1 MTLKDSFNRPV
12 SNLRVS
18 LTPNCNLSC
27 IYCHREGENDPKAP
41 LSAAEIA
48 EVLRVAAGFGIR
60 SVKFTGGE
68 PMLRPDLIEIIRS
81 VPAGMESSITTN
93 GTLLAVSTRMTL
105 KDSFNRPVSNLRVSL
120 TPNCNLS
127 CIYCHREGENDP
139 KAPLSA
145 AEISEVLRVA
155 AGFGIRSVKFTG
167 GEPMLRPDLIEII
180 KSVPAGMESSIT
192 TNGTLLAGLAA
203 DIKQAGLR
211 RVNVSIDSLNPE
223 TYKKITGTDRLS
235 DVLEGI
241 DAAIATGLTPV
252 KLNMVVLKGINDHE
266 IDDFL
271 AYVRGNR
278 DLVLQLIELMNFND
292 CNYHGDLNGLED
304 SLASRS
310 KQIITRR
317 MHHRKKYCLDGA
329 EVEVV
334 RPLHNTEFCAFCNR
348 LRLTSDGKLKP
359 CLLRTDNHVDI
370 RGKSGKDL
378 EDLFVEAVHR
388 RQPFYT

>member
-18 LTPNCNLSC
+18 LTPKCNLSC
-27 IYCHREGENDPKAP
+27 IYCHREGENLPGGP
-41 LSAAEIA
+41 LSGAEIA
-48 EVLRVAAGFGIR
+48 EVLRVAARFGIR

-68 PMLRPDLIEIIRS
+68 PL
-81 VPAGMESSITTN
+81 
-93 GTLLAVSTRMTL
+93 
-105 KDSFNRPVSNLRVSL
+105 
-120 TPNCNLS
+120 
-127 CIYCHREGENDP
+127 
-139 KAPLSA
+139 
-145 AEISEVLRVA
+145 
-155 AGFGIRSVKFTG
+155 
-167 GEPMLRPDLIEII
+167 LRPDLIEII
-180 KSVPAGMESSIT
+180 KSVPDGMESSIT

-203 DIKQAGLR
+203 DLKRAGLR
-211 RVNVSIDSLNPE
+211 RVNVSIDSLNPA
-223 TYKKITGTDRLS
+223 TYKKIAGTDRLA

-241 DAAIATGLTPV
+241 DTAIATGLTPV

-292 CNYHGDLNGLED
+292 CDHHGDLNGLEN

-310 KQIITRR
+310 KQIVTRR

-334 RPLHNTEFCAFCNR
+334 RPLHNTEFCAYCNR

-370 RGKSGKDL
+370 RGKSGKEL
-378 EDLFVEAVHR
+378 EDLFVEAVR
-388 RQPFYT
+388 RRVPFYT

>member
-18 LTPNCNLSC
+18 LTPKCNLSC
-27 IYCHREGENDPKAP
+27 IYCHREGEKAP
-41 LSAAEIA
+41 EGSLSASEIA

-68 PMLRPDLIEIIRS
+68 PMLRPDLIEI
-81 VPAGMESSITTN
+81 V
-93 GTLLAVSTRMTL
+93 
-105 KDSFNRPVSNLRVSL
+105 
-120 TPNCNLS
+120 
-127 CIYCHREGENDP
+127 
-139 KAPLSA
+139 
-145 AEISEVLRVA
+145 
-155 AGFGIRSVKFTG
+155 
-167 GEPMLRPDLIEII
+167 
-180 KSVPAGMESSIT
+180 KSVPADMESSIT

-203 DIKQAGLR
+203 DLKQAGLR
-211 RVNVSIDSLNPE
+211 RVNVSIDSLDPS

-241 DAAIATGLTPV
+241 DAALATGLTPV

-271 AYVRGNR
+271 TYIRGNR
-278 DLVLQLIELMNFND
+278 DLMLQLIELMNFNNCD
-292 CNYHGDLNGLED
+292 HHGDLNGIEN

-310 KQIITRR
+310 KQIVTRR

-334 RPLHNTEFCAFCNR
+334 RPLHNTEFCAYCNR
-348 LRLTSDGKLKP
+348 LRVTSDGKLKP

-370 RGKSGKDL
+370 RGKSGKEL
-378 EDLFVEAVHR
+378 EDLFIEAVR
-388 RQPFYT
+388 RREPFYT

>member
-1 MTLKDSFNRPV
+1 MTLRDSFSRPI
-12 SNLRVS
+12 SNLRLS
-18 LTPNCNLSC
+18 LTPKCNLSC
-27 IYCHREGENDPKAP
+27 IYCHREGENASEGP

-68 PMLRPDLIEIIRS
+68 PLLRPDLIEI
-81 VPAGMESSITTN
+81 V
-93 GTLLAVSTRMTL
+93 
-105 KDSFNRPVSNLRVSL
+105 
-120 TPNCNLS
+120 
-127 CIYCHREGENDP
+127 
-139 KAPLSA
+139 
-145 AEISEVLRVA
+145 
-155 AGFGIRSVKFTG
+155 
-167 GEPMLRPDLIEII
+167 
-180 KSVPAGMESSIT
+180 KSVPAGMESSLT

-203 DIKQAGLR
+203 DLKQAGLR
-211 RVNVSIDSLNPE
+211 RVNVSIDSLDPA
-223 TYKKITGTDRLS
+223 TYRKIAGTDRLS

-241 DAAIATGLTPV
+241 DAALATGLTPV

-266 IDDFL
+266 VDDFL
-271 AYVRGNR
+271 KYVRGNR

-292 CNYHGDLNGLED
+292 SDHHGDLNGLET

-370 RGKSGKDL
+370 RGKSGKEL
-378 EDLFVEAVHR
+378 EDLFIEAVR
-388 RQPFYT
+388 RREPFYT

>member
-1 MTLKDSFNRPV
+1 
-12 SNLRVS
+12 
-18 LTPNCNLSC
+18 
-27 IYCHREGENDPKAP
+27 
-41 LSAAEIA
+41 
-48 EVLRVAAGFGIR
+48 
-60 SVKFTGGE
+60 
-68 PMLRPDLIEIIRS
+68 
-81 VPAGMESSITTN
+81 
-93 GTLLAVSTRMTL
+93 
-105 KDSFNRPVSNLRVSL
+105 
-120 TPNCNLS
+120 
-127 CIYCHREGENDP
+127 
-139 KAPLSA
+139 
-145 AEISEVLRVA
+145 
-155 AGFGIRSVKFTG
+155 
-167 GEPMLRPDLIEII
+167 
-180 KSVPAGMESSIT
+180 MESSIT

-292 CNYHGDLNGLED
+292 CDYHGDLNGLED

-370 RGKSGKDL
+370 RGKSGKEL